1 MPRSRKGPV
10 ARRPQVTGHL
20 QVPAQ
25 RCSFWARPEHED
37 SSRQSEKGLAPRP
50 LHLGVCPGALA
61 REPRQQQGEQGPEDR
76 GKAGSAQPPP
86 RPRSPGSPQAALRA
100 SQLPRHRLSS
110 QAHVQQW
117 VPSILSTLP
126 PHPTPFRALW
136 SPWPLFCKGGK
147 RKQMRSWLRAF
158 QVKNVYKEEKRGENQ
173 G

>member
-126 PHPTPFRALW
+126 PPHPIQSTLEPMAPVLQRWEKETDEELA
-136 SPWPLFCKGGK
+136 KGIP
-147 RKQMRSWLRAF
+147 S
-158 QVKNVYKEEKRGENQ
+158 
-173 G
+173 